1 MIQLQKNFAPIVT
14 GANVLHD
21 IHTYVPT
28 LLLALVC
35 EQFFWSLVIGGVIY
49 NFCVCKLNQESIDY
63 PGFT

>member
-14 GANVLHD
+14 GANILHD

-28 LLLALVC
+28 LLLALV
-35 EQFFWSLVIGGVIY
+35 SLVIGGVIY